1 MSDDNVELTGKLAF
15 ENDKGAGRS
24 KWVAVFLALAL
35 VGWMGSGYFI
45 ETAPEDNENEETTVR
60 AIAVA
65 VMDSNAQNI
74 DLILTA
80 EGQST
85 PDRSTRIQA
94 KTTGQ
99 VVSVSVERG
108 DLVSSDQ
115 EIGRLDAKS
124 SDALLVQ
131 AKAQLEQTT
140 QDLDRVANLLTAGI
154 TTESQVMQSRSANA
168 AAEAAVIE
176 AQKQVDN
183 SIIRAPFSGRL
194 NDMTLDEG
202 EFVNDGDIVAEVL
215 DNDPLTIVA
224 QVPQQ
229 ALSRLQKDQVATV
242 SFITGEVR
250 AGTVGFIGSNA
261 DAQTRTFRVEII
273 VPNPDSVMPAGLSAQ
288 VAIPTGQA
296 RGHFISPA
304 ILSLGTAGELGVKIV
319 AEGDQVAFVSVSIV
333 RAQTDGI
340 WVTGLDENVRIITIG
355 QGFVNAGDIVD
366 PRPEGAPEEQV
377 AKQ

>member
-1 MSDDNVELTGKLAF
+1 MSNDNEDLSGKLTF

-24 KWVAVFLALAL
+24 RWLAVFLALVLA
-35 VGWMGSGYFI
+35 GWMGSGYI
-45 ETAPEDNENEETTVR
+45 IKPTSESAEEEDTSVQLV
-60 AIAVA
+60 AVA
-65 VMDSNAQNI
+65 VVDSSAQDI

-85 PDRSTRIQA
+85 PDRSTSIQA

-99 VVSVSVERG
+99 VIAVSVQRG
-108 DLVSSDQ
+108 DLVSSGE
-115 EIGRLDAKS
+115 EIGRLDAKT

-131 AKAQLEQTT
+131 AKAQLEQTS
-140 QDLDRVANLLTAGI
+140 QDLERLTNLLAGGV
-154 TTESQVMQSRSANA
+154 TTENQVMQSRSANA

-176 AQKQVDN
+176 AQKQVEN
-183 SIIRAPFSGRL
+183 SVIRAPFSGRL

-215 DNDPLTIVA
+215 DNDPLTVVA

-229 ALSRLQKDQVATV
+229 ALSRLKKGQVATV
-242 SFITGEVR
+242 SFITGEIR
-250 AGTVGFIGSNA
+250 DGIVGFIGSNA
-261 DAQTRTFRVEII
+261 DSQTRTFRVEIN
-273 VPNPDSVMPAGLSAQ
+273 VPNPASVMPAGLSAQ
-288 VAIPTGQA
+288 VAIPTGRA

-304 ILSLGTAGELGVKIV
+304 ILSLGPAGELGVKVV
-319 AEGDQVAFVSVSIV
+319 ADRDAVSFVPVSIV

-340 WVTGLDENVRIITIG
+340 WVTGLGANVRIITIG
-355 QGFVNAGDIVD
+355 QGFVNAGDVVD
-366 PRPEGAPEEQV
+366 PRTDGAQDEQV

>member
-1 MSDDNVELTGKLAF
+1 
-15 ENDKGAGRS
+15 
-24 KWVAVFLALAL
+24 
-35 VGWMGSGYFI
+35 
-45 ETAPEDNENEETTVR
+45 
-60 AIAVA
+60 
-65 VMDSNAQNI
+65 MDSNAQDI

-85 PDRSTRIQA
+85 PDRSTHIQA

-108 DLVSSDQ
+108 DLVSSGQ

-131 AKAQLEQTT
+131 AKAQLEQTN
-140 QDLDRVANLLTAGI
+140 QDLDRVANLLAAGI

-176 AQKQVDN
+176 AQKQVEN
-183 SIIRAPFSGRL
+183 SIISAPFSGRL

-242 SFITGEVR
+242 SFITGETR

-273 VPNPDSVMPAGLSAQ
+273 VPNPDSMMPAGLSAQ
-288 VAIPTGQA
+288 IAIPTGQA

-319 AEGDQVAFVSVSIV
+319 AEGDQVAFVPVSIV

-355 QGFVNAGDIVD
+355 QGFVNSGDVVD
-366 PRPEGAPEEQV
+366 PRLEGAPEEQV